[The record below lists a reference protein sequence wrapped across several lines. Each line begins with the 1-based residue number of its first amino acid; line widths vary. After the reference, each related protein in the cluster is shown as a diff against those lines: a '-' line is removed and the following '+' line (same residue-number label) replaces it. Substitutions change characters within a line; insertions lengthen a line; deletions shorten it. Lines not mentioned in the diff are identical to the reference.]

1 LIFADLRLAAI
12 CDESSSTTMSTTVST
27 ISGATFSE
35 DVSATKDLAKSESIG
50 SVKPMTTEFTNWR
63 APSVQRLVGEGLE
76 NQACDPR
83 RMIKRG
89 PPCDQV

>member
-1 LIFADLRLAAI
+1 MPHLILADLRLAAI
-12 CDESSSTTMSTTVST
+12 CDESSSTTVSTT
-27 ISGATFSE
+27 SGATFSE